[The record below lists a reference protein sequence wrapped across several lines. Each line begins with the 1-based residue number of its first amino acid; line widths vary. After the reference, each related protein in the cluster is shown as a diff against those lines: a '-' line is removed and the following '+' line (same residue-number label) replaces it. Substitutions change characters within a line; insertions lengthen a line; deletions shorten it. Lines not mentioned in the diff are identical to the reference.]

1 MTEKLQLLVQA
12 LREELQQYG
21 EILALLEQQQ
31 EIITSRAAPQLVEV
45 VQAVNKQMVIIRQAR
60 DARMVR
66 QGELAG
72 LLQMSGAST
81 LTELCRFLPEE
92 YRLLIGALVE
102 ENNNLLT
109 RVRQRVRQNHVMLA
123 RSVELMQRLLD
134 SLLSTT
140 RTTMYDDNGQVAKKL
155 TGVRS
160 RWSAVA

>member
-1 MTEKLQLLVQA
+1 MTEKLQQLVQA

-45 VQAVNKQMVIIRQAR
+45 VQAINRQMVIIRQAR
-60 DARMVR
+60 DARTVR

-72 LLQMSGAST
+72 LLQMNETST
-81 LTELCRFLPEE
+81 LTELSRFLPSD
-92 YRLLIGALVE
+92 YRLLVGALIE

-109 RVRQRVRQNHVMLA
+109 RVRQRVRQNHLLLA

-140 RTTMYDDNGQVAKKL
+140 RTTMYDDSGQVAKKL
-155 TGVRS
+155 TGLRS

>member
-1 MTEKLQLLVQA
+1 MTEKLQQLVQA

-45 VQAVNKQMVIIRQAR
+45 VQAINKHMVIIRQAR
-60 DARMVR
+60 DTRMVR

-72 LLQMSGAST
+72 LLQMNGTST
-81 LTELCRFLPEE
+81 LTDLCRFLPDD
-92 YRLLIGALVE
+92 YRLLVGALVE

-109 RVRQRVRQNHVMLA
+109 RVRQRVRLNHLLLA